1 MNTNLTSHYPSI
13 IWTDQLLVSIDVYLH
28 YICVVSM
35 FTVYS
40 LYTAPGD
47 YVGGPYSVSF
57 TAGQAS
63 STVSVSTVDDSIAEL
78 DEHFK
83 VMITGSNRPSKVR
96 IGDPDTCYVTIEDND
111 GETSTPVMF

>member
-1 MNTNLTSHYPSI
+1 MST
-13 IWTDQLLVSIDVYLH
+13 
-28 YICVVSM
+28 
-35 FTVYS
+35 FTIYS

-63 STVSVSTVDDSIAEL
+63 STLSVSTLDDSIAEL
-78 DEHFK
+78 EEHFK
-83 VMITGSNRPSKVR
+83 VMITGSSRPSKVQ

-111 GETSTPVMF
+111 GEISTAVVL